1 VEHLELGAKK
11 NWCGATLVVSGDWHP
26 FGPSQQ
32 RKMVGSSSTTCGAAT
47 EGGPMAG
54 TGPEPL
60 EVSSTRS
67 VGAGRGGGGPVGIAR
82 GPAWLGGRVGS
93 AQERIYNFHLFQA
106 DLILKQPIDGLP
118 KLEKFQKNMDL

>member
-32 RKMVGSSSTTCGAAT
+32 RKMVGSSSTTCSPAT

-67 VGAGRGGGGPVGIAR
+67 VGAGRGGGGSGWHCSWAGLVR
-82 GPAWLGGRVGS
+82 REGGLSPR
-93 AQERIYNFHLFQA
+93 
-106 DLILKQPIDGLP
+106 
-118 KLEKFQKNMDL
+118 KNLQFSFFSS